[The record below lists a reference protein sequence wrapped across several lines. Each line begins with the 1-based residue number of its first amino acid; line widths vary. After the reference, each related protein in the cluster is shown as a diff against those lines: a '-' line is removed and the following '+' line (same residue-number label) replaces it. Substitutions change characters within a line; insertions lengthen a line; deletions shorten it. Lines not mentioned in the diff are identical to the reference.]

1 MLCVCPHLSAVCIY
15 TYFLPQESEA
25 RLMPS
30 GKAALVLLRFAE
42 VLLLKQPIIRK
53 LKRITYDV

>member
-1 MLCVCPHLSAVCIY
+1 MEYVCPHLFAVYIN

-53 LKRITYDV
+53 LKRIT

>member
-1 MLCVCPHLSAVCIY
+1 MLCMCPHLSAVCIN

-53 LKRITYDV
+53 LKRIT

>member
-1 MLCVCPHLSAVCIY
+1 MLCVCPNLYVVCIN

-30 GKAALVLLRFAE
+30 EIVALVQLRFAE
-42 VLLLKQPIIRK
+42 VLLLKQPKIRK
-53 LKRITYDV
+53 LKRIT

>member
-1 MLCVCPHLSAVCIY
+1 MLRVCPHLSAVCIN

-53 LKRITYDV
+53 LKRIT

>member
-1 MLCVCPHLSAVCIY
+1 MLCVCPNLYVVCIN

-30 GKAALVLLRFAE
+30 EIVALVQLRFAE

-53 LKRITYDV
+53 LKRIT

>member
-1 MLCVCPHLSAVCIY
+1 MEYVCPHLFAVYIN

-30 GKAALVLLRFAE
+30 EIVALVQLRFAE

-53 LKRITYDV
+53 LKRIT

>member
-1 MLCVCPHLSAVCIY
+1 MLCVCSNLYVVCIN

-30 GKAALVLLRFAE
+30 EIVALVQLRFAE
-42 VLLLKQPIIRK
+42 VLLLKQPKIRK
-53 LKRITYDV
+53 LKRIT

>member
-1 MLCVCPHLSAVCIY
+1 MLCVCPHLSAVCIN

-53 LKRITYDV
+53 LKRIT

>member
-1 MLCVCPHLSAVCIY
+1 MLCVCPNLSAVCIN

-30 GKAALVLLRFAE
+30 EIVALVQLRFAE

-53 LKRITYDV
+53 LKRIT